1 MITSLL
7 VALIVIAIVCII
19 GWVIV
24 SIIPGPPQLKVIIW
38 AVVAI
43 ICLIVLLGAVT
54 GKGVGLTL

>member
-1 MITSLL
+1 MITSLIG
-7 VALIVIAIVCII
+7 ALIVIAIVCII

-43 ICLIVLLGAVT
+43 ICLLILYSVVT
-54 GKGVGLTL
+54 GRTLAL